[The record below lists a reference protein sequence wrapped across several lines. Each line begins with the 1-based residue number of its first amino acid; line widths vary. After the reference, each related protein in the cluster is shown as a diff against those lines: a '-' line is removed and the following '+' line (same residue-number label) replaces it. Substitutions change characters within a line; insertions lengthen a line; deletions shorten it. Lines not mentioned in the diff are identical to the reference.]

1 MSEKDASSVARRSF
15 LSRLG
20 FGMTGLGAT
29 FGAGVVNAQSGAPAA
44 APSGRFQPARHAQD
58 DWLEQVPGQHR
69 FIFDTTTY
77 EGLGGA
83 MFFANNFYI
92 GNQNGYSLGNADLA
106 VVLVVRHL
114 STVFAYNDAMWAK
127 YGTLLAQ
134 RGNLTDPATKQPPKI
149 NLFLNAAAPGTQLP
163 NNGTTIDS
171 LAKRGVQLA
180 VCQMATRR
188 MAGVIAEAT
197 KVTADAAYNEIVA
210 NLVPNSHM
218 VPAGIVA
225 VSRAQERGYT
235 FANVGVVA

>member
-1 MSEKDASSVARRSF
+1 MSDKDAAAVARRSF

-20 FGMTGLGAT
+20 IGMTGLGAAL
-29 FGAGVVNAQSGAPAA
+29 GSGSLAAQGSAQASP
-44 APSGRFQPARHAQD
+44 PSPRWQPARHAQD
-58 DWLEQVPGQHR
+58 DWFDQVPGQHR
-69 FIFDTTTY
+69 FVFDTTTY

-83 MFFANNFYI
+83 MFFATNFFV

-106 VVLVVRHL
+106 VVLVLRHM
-114 STVFAYNDAMWAK
+114 STVFAYNDAVWAK

-134 RGNLTDPATKQPPKI
+134 RGNLTDPATKQAPKI
-149 NLFLNAAAPGTQLP
+149 NLFYNASTVPLP
-163 NNGTTIDS
+163 NNGTTLDS
-171 LAKRGVQLA
+171 LLKRGVQLA

-188 MAGVIAEAT
+188 VAGAIAEAT

-235 FANVGVVA
+235 FANVGVQG

>member
-1 MSEKDASSVARRSF
+1 MSEKEGSSVARRSF

-29 FGAGVVNAQSGAPAA
+29 LGAGALNAQSGAPVP
-44 APSGRFQPARHAQD
+44 APAGRFQAARHAQD
-58 DWLEQVPGQHR
+58 DWLDQVPGQHR
-69 FIFDTTTY
+69 FVFDTTTF

-83 MFFANNFYI
+83 MFFANNFYV
-92 GNQNGYSLGNADLA
+92 GNQNGYNLGNADLA
-106 VVLVVRHL
+106 VVLVVRHM
-114 STVFAYNDAMWAK
+114 STVFAYNDAIWAK

-149 NLFLNAAAPGTQLP
+149 NLFYNPSTAPLP
-163 NNGTTIDS
+163 NNGTTLDS
-171 LAKRGVQLA
+171 LLKRGVQLA

-188 MAGVIAEAT
+188 LAGVIAESN
-197 KVTADAAYNEIVA
+197 KVTPDAAYNEIVA

-235 FANVGVVA
+235 FANVGVMA